1 MRKQI
6 RNIINEIIENQ
17 SGDYYRTT
25 IKGAYV
31 DSYDL
36 KKVKFPE
43 GNLDLD
49 IMFSDFVVT
58 WDLDMEGRS
67 WGIKNIG
74 SVIKNISGIVLVQ
87 DFDTKEVMLEE
98 TINVGP
104 DNQEWTIENKMAVDG
119 GALYPNS
126 IEISFA
132 AKTIVVS

>member
-6 RNIINEIIENQ
+6 RNIINEIMENQ
-17 SGDYYRTT
+17 GGDYYRTT
-25 IKGAYV
+25 IKGAFV

-36 KKVKFPE
+36 EKVKFPE

-74 SVIKNISGIVLVQ
+74 SVIKNISGTVLVQ
-87 DFDTKEVMLEE
+87 DFDTREVMLEE

-104 DNQEWTIENKMAVDG
+104 DNQEWTIENKMTVG
-119 GALYPNS
+119 GGSLYPNS